1 MFKSLGN
8 SKEDKILVD
17 ILFKKKIKAKHFVKI
32 DYNKLVKIASSHLML
47 PALYYNIKK
56 KSILRIFQVTLLDI

>member
-17 ILFKKKIKAKHFVKI
+17 ILFKKKIKAKHFIKI

-47 PALYYNIKK
+47 TAL
-56 KSILRIFQVTLLDI
+56 